1 MFMLMFPSMKDSMV
15 ELSGAYAQMGS
26 FSTAFGMDKLDF
38 STAIG
43 FYGVEAGA
51 VIALG
56 GAMFAA
62 LIGTGMLAKEEGN
75 HTTEFLYVT
84 PNTRSNLMIRKLVA
98 MVVIVLIFDAICY
111 LCSVLG
117 FVMVD
122 EVPWKDIS
130 LFHLAQTI
138 MHLQVSCICFGI
150 SAFLRKSN
158 VGLGIG
164 IAMLLYFVNIFAN
177 ITEDVKWLHN
187 VSPFYYCDG
196 AQVLVK
202 QGIEGRYVAIG
213 VVMAIVAVVI
223 AFVKYNK
230 KDLNI

>member
-1 MFMLMFPSMKDSMV
+1 
-15 ELSGAYAQMGS
+15 
-26 FSTAFGMDKLDF
+26 
-38 STAIG
+38 
-43 FYGVEAGA
+43 
-51 VIALG
+51 
-56 GAMFAA
+56 
-62 LIGTGMLAKEEGN
+62 
-75 HTTEFLYVT
+75 
-84 PNTRSNLMIRKLVA
+84 
-98 MVVIVLIFDAICY
+98 
-111 LCSVLG
+111 
-117 FVMVD
+117 MVD

-202 QGIEGRYVAIG
+202 HGIEGRYVAIG